1 MDSSQ
6 MVTPVS
12 ISIDCWLSVI
22 CREVWANRAKQES
35 KNNLKRMK
43 WLQTKARDK
52 LGLKQEFRSQAAD
65 SGHHPK
71 ENVACGQLSPLSLTS
86 KLSLSEVRRWTKEGD
101 IAEQGQ
107 GSRACQILGVMELK
121 LAVSLSTQDS
131 LERYLQWALKYTLK
145 RLLSISQEKSQKWD
159 FQLYKRNLS
168 VKPNYQTL
176 VLCRLL
182 PICSFKRCKYKAPK
196 SSGTSAPSEGDHSS
210 ERVCT
215 VAIEM
220 VVKAWHRSQLGPHFT
235 FFLLCPQAAT
245 FHGTRTQQHPRGPGM
260 GTFRATHWSAD
271 RRLPDPPRESHRPD
285 GPLQSRDRWAQSPSP
300 A

>member
-1 MDSSQ
+1 
-6 MVTPVS
+6 
-12 ISIDCWLSVI
+12 
-22 CREVWANRAKQES
+22 
-35 KNNLKRMK
+35 MK

-71 ENVACGQLSPLSLTS
+71 ENVACGQLSPSSLTS

-131 LERYLQWALKYTLK
+131 LERYLHWALKYTLK

-215 VAIEM
+215 VA
-220 VVKAWHRSQLGPHFT
+220 S
-235 FFLLCPQAAT
+235 
-245 FHGTRTQQHPRGPGM
+245 
-260 GTFRATHWSAD
+260 
-271 RRLPDPPRESHRPD
+271 LPLRE
-285 GPLQSRDRWAQSPSP
+285 G
-300 A
+300 